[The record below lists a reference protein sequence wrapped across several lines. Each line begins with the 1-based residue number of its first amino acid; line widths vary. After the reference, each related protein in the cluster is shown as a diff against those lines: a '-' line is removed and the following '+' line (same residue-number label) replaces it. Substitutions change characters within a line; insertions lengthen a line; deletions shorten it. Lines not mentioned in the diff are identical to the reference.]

1 MNDGLLALKRLKGEG
16 RGNGIYDE
24 IDVDQDFDRA
34 EYYLQAL
41 DIVKEKRVDV
51 ALLILCE
58 SEEEYNF
65 QISLID
71 EDNENYKELTKL
83 EFGHLIEV
91 FDND

>member
-16 RGNGIYDE
+16 RKGVYDE
-24 IDVDQDFDRA
+24 IDVDHDLDRA
-34 EYYLQAL
+34 EYYLQAI

-58 SEEEYNF
+58 NAEDYNF

-71 EDNENYKELTKL
+71 EDNENYKELTEL
-83 EFGHLIEV
+83 EFGHLKEV